1 MLMTIGP
8 ALIVLAATEN
18 IANAFTRTVMVY
30 GRVPFVYY
38 MLHILVLHSL
48 ARIFMLIS
56 GRGSGD
62 PLFPGYPMH
71 PDAGYPLWVVYV
83 VWISAVIILYFP
95 CKWYGRYRAAH
106 PEKRWLTYL

>member
-1 MLMTIGP
+1 
-8 ALIVLAATEN
+8 
-18 IANAFTRTVMVY
+18 
-30 GRVPFVYY
+30 
-38 MLHILVLHSL
+38 
-48 ARIFMLIS
+48 MLIS